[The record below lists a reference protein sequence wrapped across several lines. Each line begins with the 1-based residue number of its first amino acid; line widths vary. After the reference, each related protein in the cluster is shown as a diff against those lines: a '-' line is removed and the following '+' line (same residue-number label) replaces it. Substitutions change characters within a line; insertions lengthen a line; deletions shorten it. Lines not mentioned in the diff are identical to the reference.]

1 MPSPP
6 HRRVDIVLLE
16 ESGENN
22 SSPGGNSAASPLPAF
37 HPFYHAPC
45 TKDGR
50 AAWSSSASLAAAQ
63 RRASLPPWTTGEF
76 PTCTTS
82 GTAPSTASSPLHDL
96 REMMGQK
103 STAIPPSPSPSVT
116 PSMSWT
122 QPDPVSR
129 CGFQALTRD
138 TPKDDATGKLGWGW
152 HRLRPPPFVLE
163 PGYRT
168 TRIDGY
174 TVVGGSAIWVST
186 PGIDTV
192 RGSWSKAGD
201 WELPFQGRA
210 DLFPEY
216 GAWLGFSSRDGRICC
231 SSGLEA
237 MAQRAPG
244 LDAVWDGLHL
254 PGKWT
259 PLKSRLVQLGPGG
272 GKFCLAILYERID
285 NEVFDQVTIPQV
297 ERCAVFTGLVLKRG
311 GSDGMG
317 LEMTKH
323 KSRIYRFQGG
333 TTTGWVF

>member
-1 MPSPP
+1 LDGTCPLRRIDASTLFFSRNQVKIIRPPEETPLPRPYLRRQGSLEFFGLFGRGPKKSLLAAVDYGGVSHVYDLRDSAIHGIVSPP
-6 HRRVDIVLLE
+6 RP
-16 ESGENN
+16 
-22 SSPGGNSAASPLPAF
+22 PGDDGPKKHSDPAV
-37 HPFYHAPC
+37 
-45 TKDGR
+45 
-50 AAWSSSASLAAAQ
+50 SLA
-63 RRASLPPWTTGEF
+63 
-76 PTCTTS
+76 
-82 GTAPSTASSPLHDL
+82 
-96 REMMGQK
+96 
-103 STAIPPSPSPSVT
+103 
-116 PSMSWT
+116 
-122 QPDPVSR
+122 PDPVSR